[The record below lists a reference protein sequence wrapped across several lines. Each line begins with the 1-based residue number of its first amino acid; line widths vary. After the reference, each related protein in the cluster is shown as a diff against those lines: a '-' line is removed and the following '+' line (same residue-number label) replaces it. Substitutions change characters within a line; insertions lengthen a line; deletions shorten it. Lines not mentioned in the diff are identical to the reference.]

1 MSGIFTLGKVGIRQ
15 GKGTWSTASDVWLL
29 ASPVLVKE
37 SLFGYVGGGY
47 SPSGVFSN
55 IDRIDYS
62 NDNTQPVTRSGLVK
76 ACNAG
81 AGLGNLTHGYFAGG
95 VPGPAHMSTVQ
106 RIDFANDTTDAT
118 VRGPLSGGRYLL
130 SAVGN
135 NNFGY
140 FGGSYDPPGP
150 YSTIDRIDYSLSL
163 IHISEPTRPY

>member
-1 MSGIFTLGKVGIRQ
+1 MGFYNSPRIITDDLIFSIDAANIKSWSGPTPVPVG
-15 GKGTWSTASDVWLL
+15 T
-29 ASPVLVKE
+29 
-37 SLFGYVGGGY
+37 
-47 SPSGVFSN
+47 
-55 IDRIDYS
+55 DY
-62 NDNTQPVTRSGLVK
+62 
-76 ACNAG
+76 
-81 AGLGNLTHGYFAGG
+81 GYFAGG

-150 YSTIDRIDYSLSL
+150 YSTIDRIDYSNDTVAATPKGPLSQ
-163 IHISEPTRPY
+163 TRSAFAGLGNSVF